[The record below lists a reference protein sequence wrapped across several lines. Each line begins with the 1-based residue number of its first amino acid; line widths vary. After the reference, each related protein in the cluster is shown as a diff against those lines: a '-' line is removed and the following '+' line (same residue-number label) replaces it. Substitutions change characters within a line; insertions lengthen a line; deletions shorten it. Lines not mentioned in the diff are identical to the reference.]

1 MTRSRK
7 ITLTLLVALIGGAAF
22 RLSFDAQVTLAIAS
36 GIDPGLGWL
45 YPGVVDAAIL
55 TGMLL
60 RIWFPDAGA
69 GLIRYLWAAIAFW
82 TFTSIAGNA
91 IHIIA
96 LPDGRIT
103 VPLELAIAVNTV
115 PALTLFL
122 IIHIVT
128 SIAAAPPKAVGRKRT
143 APLDAAVRAGAMSVN
158 EARAANGI
166 PRPPK
171 RVRTDI
177 PPVSDEQLL
186 ELARTMTVR
195 EIAAETGR
203 GKTWVSER
211 LREIRDRE
219 QPETEPQEA

>member
-1 MTRSRK
+1 MTITRK
-7 ITLTLLVALIGGAAF
+7 LILTLLVAAIGGAAF

-36 GIDPGLGWL
+36 GIDAGLGWL

-60 RIWFPDAGA
+60 RIWFPDAGKA
-69 GLIRYLWAAIAFW
+69 LIRHVWGAIAFW

-91 IHIIA
+91 IHVIA

-103 VPLELAIAVNTV
+103 VPVELAIAVNTV

-128 SIAAAPPKAVGRKRT
+128 SIAAAPSKAP
-143 APLDAAVRAGAMSVN
+143 A
-158 EARAANGI
+158 ARASSRPGAVNVNAYRASLGL

-177 PPVSDEQLL
+177 PPVTDEQLL
-186 ELARTMTVR
+186 AMAETKSVR
-195 EIAAETGR
+195 EIAEEIGR
-203 GKTWVSER
+203 GKTWVSDK
-211 LREIRDRE
+211 LRELRADS
-219 QPETEPQEA
+219 TEEAANA